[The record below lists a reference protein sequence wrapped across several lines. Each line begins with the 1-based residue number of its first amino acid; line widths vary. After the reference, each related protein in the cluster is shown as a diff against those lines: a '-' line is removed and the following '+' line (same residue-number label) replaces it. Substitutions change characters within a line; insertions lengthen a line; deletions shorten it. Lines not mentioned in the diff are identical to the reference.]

1 MLARNFAN
9 PNSTFK
15 EGTMAISR
23 RGFLTTVSTGVAASA
38 LLPEFIFAGEP
49 QRAHPSGGNIILD
62 SNENAYGAPDSA
74 RKAMREA
81 LAVANRY
88 PHDGM
93 YQGLIDRIAKI
104 HKVSSEQV
112 VLGCGSG
119 ELLRNCVTAFCAPK
133 NQVITPSPTFESL
146 GRHAE
151 VAGMKVSRVPLA
163 KDFSHDLGAMMAAVS
178 GDTSLVYIC
187 NPNNPTGSITPRK
200 DIEAFLAKLPEHV
213 TVVLDEAYHHFADS
227 SEYVSFLDK
236 PIARERLVI
245 LRTFSKIF
253 GMAGLRIGYS
263 VANKS
268 MSDQLF
274 RSGFLD
280 NVNCV
285 AAVSATAAMD
295 DAVFLAPAVQR
306 NKKDR
311 EEFLRQASTRKLSFI
326 PSQTNFVM
334 VDSKRPVREVI
345 KHFRDNS
352 IRVGRPFPPYDT
364 HVRISLG
371 LPEEMV
377 EFWRVWD
384 KMPAKA

>member
-1 MLARNFAN
+1 
-9 PNSTFK
+9 
-15 EGTMAISR
+15 MAISR
-23 RGFLTTVSTGVAASA
+23 RGFLGTVTTGVAATIA
-38 LLPEFIFAGEP
+38 FPELIFAGEP
-49 QRAHPSGGNIILD
+49 QRAHPTGGNIILD
-62 SNENAYGAPDSA
+62 SNENAYGAPESA
-74 RKAMREA
+74 RKAMHEA
-81 LAVANRY
+81 LVVSNRY

-93 YQGLIDRIAKI
+93 YQGLIDRIAKL
-104 HKVSSEQV
+104 HKVASEQV

-119 ELLRNCVTAFCAPK
+119 ELLRNCVTAFCPPRSH
-133 NQVITPSPTFESL
+133 VITPSPTFESL

-151 VAGMKVSRVPLA
+151 AAGMKVSRVPLA
-163 KDFSHDLGAMMAAVS
+163 KDFSHDLGAMLAAVTS
-178 GDTSLVYIC
+178 DTSLIYIC

-200 DIEAFLAKLPEHV
+200 DIEAFLAKLPERV

-227 SEYVSFLDK
+227 ADYVSFLDK
-236 PIARERLVI
+236 PVARDRLVL

-263 VANKS
+263 VANKATT
-268 MSDQLF
+268 DQLF
-274 RSGFLD
+274 HSGFLD

-295 DAVFLAPAVQR
+295 DAVFLAPAIQR

-311 EEFLRQASTRKLSFI
+311 EEFIRQVGARKLNFI

-371 LPEEMV
+371 LPEEMT

-384 KMPAKA
+384 KMPTRS